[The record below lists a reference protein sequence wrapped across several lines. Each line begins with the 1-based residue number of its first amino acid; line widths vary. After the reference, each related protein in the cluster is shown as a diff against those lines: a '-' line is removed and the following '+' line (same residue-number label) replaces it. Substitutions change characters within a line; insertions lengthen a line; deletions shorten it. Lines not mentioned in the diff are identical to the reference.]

1 MEPWIMIALLGLA
14 FMLYA
19 WMLPR
24 NQNAQAADEKV
35 LSNVEATLEQYMA
48 DIEHGNDELIEI
60 VTQIKSEHAAK
71 NAALQEQVVELRQR
85 VMDLERKGSEPAELS
100 KQAADFIQF
109 QERQAANLVMA
120 EQEIAIVEE
129 AALPAEE
136 TETAVPE
143 ARPSIR
149 ERYPDLFAL
158 YEQGKSVD
166 SIVKQTGIQRG
177 EVQLILQLAEQED
190 QHD

>member
-14 FMLYA
+14 LMLYA

-24 NQNAQAADEKV
+24 NQNAQASDDKV

-85 VMDLERKGSEPAELS
+85 VMDLERTGSEPAELS

-120 EQEIAIVEE
+120 EQEVAIAEE
-129 AALPAEE
+129 AVHQAEE
-136 TETAVPE
+136 TKAAVSE

-149 ERYPDLFAL
+149 DRYPDLFAL
-158 YEQGKSVD
+158 YAQGKSVD

>member
-14 FMLYA
+14 LMLYA

-24 NQNAQAADEKV
+24 NQNAQASDEKV

-85 VMDLERKGSEPAELS
+85 VMDLERTGSEPVELS

-109 QERQAANLVMA
+109 QERQAANLVVA
-120 EQEIAIVEE
+120 EQEAAITEE
-129 AALPAEE
+129 AVLQAEE
-136 TETAVPE
+136 SEVAVPE
-143 ARPSIR
+143 TRPSIR
-149 ERYPDLFAL
+149 DRYPELFAL
-158 YEQGKSVD
+158 HGQGKSVD
-166 SIVKQTGIQRG
+166 FIVKQTGIQRG

>member
-1 MEPWIMIALLGLA
+1 MIALLGLA

-24 NQNAQAADEKV
+24 NQNVQAADEKV